1 MSVHVISAVLNCRN
15 AELSCARRMVLVVL
29 ADHASGEDARCWPSQ
44 QLVAD
49 EAGCGIRTV
58 KSHIKWLEDNGYIIR
73 TTKKLG
79 QGNGSRTSYKICLSR
94 LQSDT
99 IDRGAENAGAN
110 IARANS
116 CTLRGEKPPITN
128 RQEPSIDT
136 SNEVSRAKPRGKAR
150 ATRLSDNWSPTPNDY
165 AFASKEGLSQQ
176 EINREADKFRDYWPN
191 ISGAKG
197 RKIDWSATW
206 RNWIRRAADGRKPA
220 DNRSAGPRD
229 SFSAFD
235 KFGSPVDGPET
246 VDLWQDGSTVEGEFT
261 YASEDDAPRLLI
273 AGGNR
278 G

>member
-15 AELSCARRMVLVVL
+15 SELSCARRMVLVVL

-116 CTLRGEKPPITN
+116 CTLRGEKPPVTN

-136 SNEVSRAKPRGKAR
+136 SNEVSKPKSKKRGSQIGSWTPGPMDLDFAR
-150 ATRLSDNWSPTPNDY
+150 
-165 AFASKEGLSQQ
+165 KKGLTQQ
-176 EINREADKFRDYWPN
+176 EINHALEAFPAHHQSKGT
-191 ISGAKG
+191 ISK
-197 RKIDWSATW
+197 DWSASWRTW
-206 RNWIRRAADGRKPA
+206 CLNTVKFRKPTQHAAGAQGGA
-220 DNRSAGPRD
+220 D
-229 SFSAFD
+229 AFD
-235 KFGSPVDGPET
+235 RLRQKLEIDTAGEQGG
-246 VDLWQDGSTVEGEFT
+246 LWNEPGAVEGEFINIT
-261 YASEDDAPRLLI
+261 PNAHARSAS
-273 AGGNR
+273 GGY
-278 G
+278 